1 LKDLIQDKIAKQEE
15 DENEDES
22 LINQPHKN
30 ELGKLLE
37 VLDMLCIQAKQ
48 GLDYETDLERLIKQ
62 LLLIRKARGA
72 FGSISD
78 RFLTVK

>member
-48 GLDYETDLERLIKQ
+48 GLDY
-62 LLLIRKARGA
+62 
-72 FGSISD
+72 
-78 RFLTVK
+78 